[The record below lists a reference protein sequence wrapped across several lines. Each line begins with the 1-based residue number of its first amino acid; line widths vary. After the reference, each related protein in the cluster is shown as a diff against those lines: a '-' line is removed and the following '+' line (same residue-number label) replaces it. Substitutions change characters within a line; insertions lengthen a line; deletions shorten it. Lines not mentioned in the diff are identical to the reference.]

1 MPPTRSS
8 TTKVTPLLEYASPNP
23 RDWRSPRGARERPV
37 NLCVRDGFKAFEGP
51 GLNSL
56 RICES
61 LREPLRSLQSVSA
74 HTSDATSTSGDDSD
88 DARLGKQILSVYV
101 TPGFTRI
108 LGNPPEFTRSTYAAG
123 DGNHVPGT
131 FTTLRCP
138 VNSPPPPPDPL
149 WFPRPHWRKRRVREL
164 IFRCESVHTR
174 LLAEFECWTAGASS
188 PAPHVPPQSHG
199 LQNCSTCPDG
209 THLAILLT
217 DGRVS

>member
-8 TTKVTPLLEYASPNP
+8 TTKVTPLLKYASPNP
-23 RDWRSPRGARERPV
+23 RDWRSFRGARERPV

-88 DARLGKQILSVYV
+88 DTRLGKQILSVYV

-123 DGNHVPGT
+123 DGNHVPGI

-138 VNSPPPPPDPL
+138 VNSPPPILFGFRVHIGANGALGSLYSDVNLFTHASLPSSNVGLLGPVV
-149 WFPRPHWRKRRVREL
+149 PHLMSLPNLMGCRIVQPAQTAL
-164 IFRCESVHTR
+164 I
-174 LLAEFECWTAGASS
+174 LPSS
-188 PAPHVPPQSHG
+188 
-199 LQNCSTCPDG
+199 
-209 THLAILLT
+209 
-217 DGRVS
+217 